1 MPFGLFCDGEVPDT
15 PRGPLMPPA
24 PADCSLFGDAGA
36 TLPAGFICCDWVA
49 PVSVSDLLEGAL
61 CAKAGVASRATP
73 SAVKI
78 IDLRIISF
86 SWVNTFEPIKRR
98 PQGVVPVTFLG

>member
-1 MPFGLFCDGEVPDT
+1 
-15 PRGPLMPPA
+15 
-24 PADCSLFGDAGA
+24 
-36 TLPAGFICCDWVA
+36 
-49 PVSVSDLLEGAL
+49 LLEGAL